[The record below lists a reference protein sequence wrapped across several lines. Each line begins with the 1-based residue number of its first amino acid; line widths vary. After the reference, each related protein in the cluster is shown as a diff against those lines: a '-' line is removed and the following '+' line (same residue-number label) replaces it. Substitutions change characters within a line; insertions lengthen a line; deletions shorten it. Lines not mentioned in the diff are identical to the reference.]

1 MKSLHK
7 FFALGIA
14 AALFATAFAAD
25 NKPAEAKNPEGCSC
39 GKDKDGKVCGVDK
52 DCCCTGKK
60 ATKPASK
67 DDKKDEKKSDA
78 KDGKV

>member
-1 MKSLHK
+1 MKSLRMTL
-7 FFALGIA
+7 ALGFSA
-14 AALFATAFAAD
+14 VLLVSAFAAAD
-25 NKPAEAKNPEGCSC
+25 TKPAEAKNPEGCSC

-67 DDKKDEKKSDA
+67 EEKKEDKKS
-78 KDGKV
+78 